1 MTETANKILPGQ
13 PCWIELYTAEPE
25 TSAEFYRELFG
36 WNIEKGDPD
45 SPLANVMS
53 LSENMIGT
61 IEPLSEEA
69 PYSGWLVCLTMSD
82 MSDFADKVE
91 AAGGDVIIAPV
102 RVDEAMVYAVVEDPD
117 GSRVGAL
124 HDPTFTGSSSVPVA
138 GMPVWYDVMS
148 RNFERCGAFYGDVF
162 GWDRHPIDG
171 DEVPYITNGE
181 GDNAVCGI
189 GKMAHCEGP
198 VAIPGWRVHI
208 GVTNVDEAVTQVL
221 RLGGEILSE
230 AADTP
235 WGRMAEAADP
245 HGARFVLFQV

>member
-1 MTETANKILPGQ
+1 M
-13 PCWIELYTAEPE
+13 
-25 TSAEFYRELFG
+25 
-36 WNIEKGDPD
+36 
-45 SPLANVMS
+45 
-53 LSENMIGT
+53 
-61 IEPLSEEA
+61 
-69 PYSGWLVCLTMSD
+69 
-82 MSDFADKVE
+82 E

-148 RNFERCGAFYGDVF
+148 RNFEQCVAFYGDVF

-189 GKMAHCEGP
+189 GEMKHCEGP

-208 GVTNVDEAVTQVL
+208 GVKNVDEAVAQVL
-221 RLGGEILSE
+221 RLGGEILSDV
-230 AADTP
+230 ADTP